1 MAKNSKNKYSATVLL
16 PQTDFPMR
24 AGLVQKEPLI
34 LDFWKKLDLYQ
45 AMLKKNEAGRHFIL
59 HDGPPYANGKIH
71 IGHALDKTIKDI
83 MLKSRAL
90 MGCYTPY
97 VPGWD
102 CHGLPIEQ
110 ALLKELKQDKKHIT
124 DVPAF
129 RKKAREFA
137 AKFIDIQRQGFKRL
151 GVQADWDNP
160 YLTMSPRYE
169 GITIGVFLDLIE
181 KGYVYKGQKTITW
194 CPHCE
199 TALADAETEYKDVES
214 TSIYL
219 RFRLAHPTVE
229 VFGELDF
236 SKPVSLA
243 VWTTTPWTIP
253 SNMAAAVSNT
263 EDYSILKDSK
273 TGEYY
278 IVAEKLAEEFV
289 KNTGLEVTQAG
300 KVPGAKLVGLTYKHP
315 LSGKENPII
324 WTDFVTMDA
333 GVGIVHIA
341 PGHGEDDF
349 RAGKQWGLDVFC
361 PVDEKGCYTKDAGIF
376 EGMHVFEANPK
387 MVQKLDELGALIK
400 EQKITHSY
408 PHCWRCHNP
417 IIFRATEQWFMS
429 IDKDGLRQKLQDGLK
444 DVKFYPA
451 GGEERMRAMIGLR
464 PDWCLSRQRFWGT
477 PVTILYC
484 KKCGKAQ
491 TDHNLFTF
499 IKARAMK
506 EGSDFWFTD
515 PVEKLMPQGYTC
527 ECGCQDFRKETD
539 ILDVWLDSGVSW
551 AAVLKDRGLD
561 FPADVYS
568 EGSDQHRGWFQSSY
582 IPSFTL
588 EGVAPFKNIV
598 THGMVLDQNGRPMH
612 KSLGNSVAPEDVI
625 NKFGADILRLW
636 VALSDYQEDVR
647 ISDEILGGPVDTY
660 RKLRNTIR
668 YALGNLFDYD
678 PAQHRV
684 APADMTEMDQYMLG
698 RLDSLIQE
706 VRKGYETFNFRQAMR
721 AVANFC
727 ILDLSSF
734 MLDASKDRLYTL
746 GASAHSR
753 RSAQTAL
760 AEIVQTLLQL
770 MAPVLSFTA
779 EEAWQVLLKTK
790 AGAGLPA
797 SIFLSDMPC
806 NSSMVPNVKLEEKWN
821 KIRDVRDLV
830 QKELETARQKGII
843 GASLEAKV
851 IFKTSSPEMK
861 QFLQETKALW
871 PEIAIVSAVDVQDGA
886 DELTIE
892 AVHAPGTK
900 CPRCWQWKE
909 DIGANPKHTDLCAR
923 CAAVLERE
931 GLTVPAE
938 EPAGV

>member
-1 MAKNSKNKYSATVLL
+1 
-16 PQTDFPMR
+16 
-24 AGLVQKEPLI
+24 
-34 LDFWKKLDLYQ
+34 
-45 AMLKKNEAGRHFIL
+45 
-59 HDGPPYANGKIH
+59 
-71 IGHALDKTIKDI
+71 
-83 MLKSRAL
+83 
-90 MGCYTPY
+90 
-97 VPGWD
+97 
-102 CHGLPIEQ
+102 
-110 ALLKELKQDKKHIT
+110 
-124 DVPAF
+124 
-129 RKKAREFA
+129 
-137 AKFIDIQRQGFKRL
+137 
-151 GVQADWDNP
+151 
-160 YLTMSPRYE
+160 
-169 GITIGVFLDLIE
+169 
-181 KGYVYKGQKTITW
+181 
-194 CPHCE
+194 
-199 TALADAETEYKDVES
+199 
-214 TSIYL
+214 
-219 RFRLAHPTVE
+219 
-229 VFGELDF
+229 
-236 SKPVSLA
+236 
-243 VWTTTPWTIP
+243 
-253 SNMAAAVSNT
+253 
-263 EDYSILKDSK
+263 
-273 TGEYY
+273 
-278 IVAEKLAEEFV
+278 
-289 KNTGLEVTQAG
+289 
-300 KVPGAKLVGLTYKHP
+300 
-315 LSGKENPII
+315 
-324 WTDFVTMDA
+324 
-333 GVGIVHIA
+333 
-341 PGHGEDDF
+341 
-349 RAGKQWGLDVFC
+349 
-361 PVDEKGCYTKDAGIF
+361 
-376 EGMHVFEANPK
+376 
-387 MVQKLDELGALIK
+387 
-400 EQKITHSY
+400 
-408 PHCWRCHNP
+408 
-417 IIFRATEQWFMS
+417 
-429 IDKDGLRQKLQDGLK
+429 
-444 DVKFYPA
+444 
-451 GGEERMRAMIGLR
+451 
-464 PDWCLSRQRFWGT
+464 
-477 PVTILYC
+477 
-484 KKCGKAQ
+484 
-491 TDHNLFTF
+491 
-499 IKARAMK
+499 
-506 EGSDFWFTD
+506 
-515 PVEKLMPQGYTC
+515 
-527 ECGCQDFRKETD
+527 
-539 ILDVWLDSGVSW
+539 
-551 AAVLKDRGLD
+551 
-561 FPADVYS
+561 
-568 EGSDQHRGWFQSSY
+568 
-582 IPSFTL
+582 
-588 EGVAPFKNIV
+588 
-598 THGMVLDQNGRPMH
+598 MVLDQNGRPMH

-909 DIGANPKHTDLCAR
+909 DIGADPKHTDLCAR

>member
-1 MAKNSKNKYSATVLL
+1 MAKNKYSHTVLL
-16 PQTDFPMR
+16 PKTDFPMR
-24 AGLVQKEPLI
+24 AGLAQKEPKI
-34 LDFWKKLDLYQ
+34 LEFWKSINLYE

-83 MLKSRAL
+83 ITKSRAMSGL
-90 MGCYTPY
+90 YSPY

-137 AKFIDIQRQGFKRL
+137 AKFIDLQRQGFKRL
-151 GVQADWDNP
+151 GVQGDWDDP
-160 YLTMSPRYE
+160 YLTMAPRYE

-194 CPHCE
+194 CSHCE

-214 TSIYL
+214 SSIYL
-219 RFRLAHPTVE
+219 RFKLANANKD
-229 VFGELDF
+229 VFGDLDF
-236 SKPVSLA
+236 TKPVSLA

-263 EDYSILKDSK
+263 EDYAVLQDAHTK
-273 TGEYY
+273 EYY
-278 IVAEKLAEEFV
+278 VVAEKLAEEFV
-289 KNTGLEVTQAG
+289 KNTGLDAAQVT
-300 KVPGAKLVGLTYKHP
+300 KVPGEKLVGLKYFHP
-315 LSGKENPII
+315 LSGKENPVI

-361 PVDEKGCYTKDAGIF
+361 PVDEKGCYTKDAGVF
-376 EGMHVFEANPK
+376 EGMHVFKANPL
-387 MVQKLDELGALIK
+387 MVKKLDELGALIK
-400 EQKITHSY
+400 EQQITHSY

-417 IIFRATEQWFMS
+417 IIFRATEQWFMN
-429 IDKDGLRQKLQDGLK
+429 IDKDGLREKLMKNLDG
-444 DVKFYPA
+444 VQFYPA
-451 GGEERMRAMIGLR
+451 GGEERMRSMIGLR

-484 KKCGKAQ
+484 KKCGKPQ
-491 TDHNLFTF
+491 LDRKLFDF
-499 IKARAMK
+499 IKERAMK

-515 PVEKLMPQGYTC
+515 PVEKLMPEGYQC
-527 ECGCQDFRKETD
+527 ECGGTEFRKETD

-561 FPADVYS
+561 FPADIYS

-588 EGVAPFKNIV
+588 EGVPPFKTIV
-598 THGMVLDQNGRPMH
+598 THGMVLDQHGRPMH
-612 KSLGNSVAPEDVI
+612 KSLGNSVDPEDII
-625 NKFGADILRLW
+625 NKYGADILRLW
-636 VALSDYQEDVR
+636 VSFSDYQGDVR
-647 ISDEILGGPVDTY
+647 ISDEILGGPIDTY
-660 RKLRNTIR
+660 RKIRNTIR

-678 PAQHRV
+678 PAQHQV
-684 APADMTEMDQYMLG
+684 PGKELAEMDQYMLG
-698 RLDSLIQE
+698 RLDALIQE
-706 VRKGYETFNFRQAMR
+706 VLAGYEEFNFRRSMR
-721 AVANFC
+721 AITDFC

-746 GASAHSR
+746 GASSAAR
-753 RSAQTAL
+753 RSAQTVL
-760 AEIVQTLLQL
+760 SEIVLTLLQL

-779 EEAWQVLLKTK
+779 EEAWQELRKTA
-790 AGAGLPA
+790 AGRELPQ
-797 SIFLSDMPC
+797 SVFLSDMPR
-806 NSSMVPNVKLEEKWN
+806 NASMLCNVKLEEKWN

-830 QKELETARQKGII
+830 QKTLEETRQKGII
-843 GASLEAKV
+843 GSSLEAELT
-851 IFKTSSPEMK
+851 FKTNNPDMK
-861 QFLQETKALW
+861 KFLEETQTLW
-871 PEIAIVSAVDVQDGA
+871 PEIAIVSSVKVEDGTE
-886 DELTIE
+886 ELEIS
-892 AVHAPGTK
+892 AAHAKGVK
-900 CPRCWQWKE
+900 CSRCWQWKE
-909 DIGANPKHTDLCAR
+909 DVGSDAKHADLCAR
-923 CAAVLERE
+923 CAGVLETE
-931 GLTVPAE
+931 GLHADE
-938 EPAGV
+938 EAAVGA